1 VQVLVLGADGRAHAL
16 AWTLDNSASVDDVI
30 AAPGNPGIAAMGKRC
45 VPVDANDPAAVARL
59 AGELAADLVVVSP
72 EEPLVHGVADA
83 LRAHGV
89 LVLGPGADGARL
101 EGSKAWM
108 KAVLAEAGVPTARH
122 AAFTADQQDEAL
134 AFLDRLPGFYVVK
147 TDGLAAGKGV
157 TVTESLDDARDA
169 VRAYLSGHAFGD
181 AGRTCVIEEG
191 LTGPELS
198 LLVVCN
204 GTTDGWPLAPAQ
216 DFKRI
221 GDGDR
226 GPNTGGMGAYSPVPL
241 AGADVVDEVMRRAVR
256 PTLHALA
263 ARDISYRGV
272 LYAGLML
279 TPEGLN
285 VLEYNVRFGDPEAQA
300 VLPRFA
306 SDFGQLCHDAAAGRS
321 DLEVRFR
328 EDACVTVV
336 LATEGYPESPRKG
349 DFIDG
354 IDAAEELP
362 GVTVFHAG
370 TKQADGGRVMT
381 AGGRV
386 LDVAAVAPTL
396 EEARGRA
403 YEAAGRVSWPGV
415 QYRRDIAAA
424 AVESVGKEPA

>member
-1 VQVLVLGADGRAHAL
+1 VRVLVLGADGRAHAL
-16 AWTLDNSASVDDVI
+16 AWALENSASVDDVV

-59 AGELAADLVVVSP
+59 TAEIAPDLVVVSP

-83 LRAHGV
+83 VRAHGT
-89 LVLGPGADGARL
+89 LVFGPGADGARL

-108 KAVLAEAGVPTARH
+108 KSVLAEAGVPTARH
-122 AAFTADQQDEAL
+122 AAFTADQEEEAL
-134 AFLDRLPGFYVVK
+134 AFLERLPGFYVVK

-157 TVTESLDDARDA
+157 IVTESVEEAREA
-169 VRAYLSGHAFGD
+169 VRADLSGRAFGD
-181 AGRTCVIEEG
+181 AGRTVVIEEG

-204 GTTDGWPLAPAQ
+204 GTTEGLPLAPAQ

-226 GPNTGGMGAYSPVPL
+226 GPNTGGMGAYSPVPI
-241 AGADVVDEVMRRAVR
+241 AGPDVVAEVMERAVG

-263 ARDISYRGV
+263 ARDIRYHGV

-279 TPEGLN
+279 TPEGLK
-285 VLEYNVRFGDPEAQA
+285 VLEYNVRFGDPEVQA
-300 VLPRFA
+300 VVPRLA
-306 SDFGQLCHDAAAGRS
+306 SDFGQLCHDAAAGRTAL
-321 DLEVRFR
+321 DARFR
-328 EDACVTVV
+328 DDACVTVV
-336 LATEGYPESPRKG
+336 LATEGYPASPRKG

-354 IDAAEELP
+354 VDAAEQLP
-362 GVTVFHAG
+362 GVTVFHAA
-370 TKQADGGRVMT
+370 TKQADGRLMT

-386 LDVAAVAPTL
+386 LDVTALAPTL
-396 EEARGRA
+396 AEARARA
-403 YEAAGRVSWPGV
+403 YEAAARISWPGV

-424 AVESVGKEPA
+424 AVDSMGKEPA